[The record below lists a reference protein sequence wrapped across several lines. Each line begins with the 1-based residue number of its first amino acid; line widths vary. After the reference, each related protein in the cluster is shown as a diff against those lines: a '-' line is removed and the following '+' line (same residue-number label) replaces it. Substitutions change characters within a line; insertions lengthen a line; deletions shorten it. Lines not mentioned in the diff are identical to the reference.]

1 MNLQNIRTNPNRSLA
16 KIDEYELENL
26 TSYQPNIIVANCR
39 FFYLIMCLPSLT
51 TTVWITTVS
60 LHIASNLSILNSKP
74 QLFELSIFRM
84 SNWNSSDLEAEDYD
98 PNKDYSVQVQ
108 RKDGGL
114 ASTQVAIHET
124 SYIFICF
131 LEMFAKNC

>member
-1 MNLQNIRTNPNRSLA
+1 MQRSTDHLVRVRP
-16 KIDEYELENL
+16 KILLDR
-26 TSYQPNIIVANCR
+26 SVR
-39 FFYLIMCLPSLT
+39 GSLT
-51 TTVWITTVS
+51 VCITTVS

-74 QLFELSIFRM
+74 QIFELSIFRM

-114 ASTQVAIHET
+114 ASTQVEIHET
-124 SYIFICF
+124 SHIFICSI
-131 LEMFAKNC
+131 EMLAKNC

>member
-1 MNLQNIRTNPNRSLA
+1 MQRSTDHPVRVRP
-16 KIDEYELENL
+16 KILLDR
-26 TSYQPNIIVANCR
+26 SVR
-39 FFYLIMCLPSLT
+39 GSLT
-51 TTVWITTVS
+51 VCITTVS

-74 QLFELSIFRM
+74 QIFEFSIFRM

-114 ASTQVAIHET
+114 ASTQVEYHEIST
-124 SYIFICF
+124 FSIV
-131 LEMFAKNC
+131 L

>member
-1 MNLQNIRTNPNRSLA
+1 
-16 KIDEYELENL
+16 
-26 TSYQPNIIVANCR
+26 
-39 FFYLIMCLPSLT
+39 MCLPSLT
-51 TTVWITTVS
+51 TTVS

-74 QLFELSIFRM
+74 QLFESSIFRM

-124 SYIFICF
+124 SHIFICF
-131 LEMFAKNC
+131 

>member
-1 MNLQNIRTNPNRSLA
+1 
-16 KIDEYELENL
+16 
-26 TSYQPNIIVANCR
+26 
-39 FFYLIMCLPSLT
+39 MCLPSLKN
-51 TTVWITTVS
+51 TVCRDPRTIRSEFRCWTVLLDRSVRGSLTVCITTVS

-74 QLFELSIFRM
+74 QIFEFSIFRM

-114 ASTQVAIHET
+114 ASTQVEYHEIST
-124 SYIFICF
+124 FSIV
-131 LEMFAKNC
+131 L

>member
-1 MNLQNIRTNPNRSLA
+1 
-16 KIDEYELENL
+16 
-26 TSYQPNIIVANCR
+26 
-39 FFYLIMCLPSLT
+39 MCLPSLT

-74 QLFELSIFRM
+74 QILQFSIFRM

-114 ASTQVAIHET
+114 ASTQVEFHEIST
-124 SYIFICF
+124 HFHLF

>member
-1 MNLQNIRTNPNRSLA
+1 MTIVKTHPSL
-16 KIDEYELENL
+16 
-26 TSYQPNIIVANCR
+26 
-39 FFYLIMCLPSLT
+39 MCLPSLT

-74 QLFELSIFRM
+74 QKFKFSIFRM

-114 ASTQVAIHET
+114 ASTQVMKFMKFQH
-124 SYIFICF
+124 IFICF
-131 LEMFAKNC
+131 IEMLAKNCRIRRAWSPDCSRITSSTRSIRKN